1 MTLPPVLPT
10 GSIVYLVTVTGP
22 PPVTTE
28 PAEAAGDPVG
38 DADGEA
44 APVGLAVAGVATGVV
59 APAVAVVP
67 LGVELELVAVAAPD
81 EALLLDDELLL
92 LPQAASKPATIGAPA
107 PKANA

>member
-1 MTLPPVLPT
+1 M
-10 GSIVYLVTVTGP
+10 
-22 PPVTTE
+22 TTE

-92 LPQAASKPATIGAPA
+92 LP
-107 PKANA
+107 